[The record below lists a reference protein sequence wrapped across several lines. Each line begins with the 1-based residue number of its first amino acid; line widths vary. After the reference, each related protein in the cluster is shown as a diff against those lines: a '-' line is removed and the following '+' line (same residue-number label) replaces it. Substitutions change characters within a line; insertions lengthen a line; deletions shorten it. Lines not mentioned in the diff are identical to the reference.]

1 MSVKLPDMMPT
12 LKELRE
18 KSGKTRANVAA
29 DLGMSERHLYRLENG
44 YPLRRIN
51 RLNLDPDT
59 TPSAQRRR
67 APGSSAG

>member
-51 RLNLDPDT
+51 RLKFAAYYGVNPEEIE
-59 TPSAQRRR
+59 AM
-67 APGSSAG
+67 AA